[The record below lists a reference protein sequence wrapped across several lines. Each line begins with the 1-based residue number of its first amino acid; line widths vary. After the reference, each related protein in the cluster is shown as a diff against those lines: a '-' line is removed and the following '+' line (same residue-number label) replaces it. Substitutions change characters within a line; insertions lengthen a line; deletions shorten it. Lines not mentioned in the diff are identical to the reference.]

1 MTQISDFLMQHSCLE
16 KMHGL
21 YYREEF
27 GLGADAM
34 EGYKAGQVRHT
45 ICTAV
50 SGDSC
55 RATAPTAAVTTAT
68 ILTTSCTGTIL
79 LKCGADVYSM
89 LLLAIQSV
97 TRPLYIGVGAFGVRK
112 KTPSHSDTSQL
123 A

>member
-1 MTQISDFLMQHSCLE
+1 
-16 KMHGL
+16 
-21 YYREEF
+21 
-27 GLGADAM
+27 M
-34 EGYKAGQVRHT
+34 EGHKAGQVRHT
-45 ICTAV
+45 IWTAV

-68 ILTTSCTGTIL
+68 MLTTSCTGTIL
-79 LKCGADVYSM
+79 LMCGDVYSM
-89 LLLAIQSV
+89 LPLAIQSV